1 MEQMLAVSLAQS
13 EREPFS
19 FVVGLLEP
27 ASTYE
32 SLTISVLTTL
42 ENLRKRALS
51 VDGSGWTLA
60 VSF

>member
-19 FVVGLLEP
+19 FVVSLLEP